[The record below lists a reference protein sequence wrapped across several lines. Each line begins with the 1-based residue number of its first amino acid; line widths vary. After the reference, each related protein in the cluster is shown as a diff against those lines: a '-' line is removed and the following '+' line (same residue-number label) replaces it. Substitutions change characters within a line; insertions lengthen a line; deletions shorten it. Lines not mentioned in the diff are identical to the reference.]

1 MFLVQLTC
9 SDEECTEEIDAV
21 IDDLA
26 ELDGL
31 VCECGYG
38 TVTLT
43 VAEVELV

>member
-1 MFLVQLTC
+1 MFLVHLTC
-9 SDEECTEEIDAV
+9 SDPPCTEEIEAIVATLD
-21 IDDLA
+21 

-43 VAEVELV
+43 IAEVELV